1 MMGQV
6 KIILGN
12 NYGIGM
18 FEVYVIIAIV
28 YWLICMSIE
37 LITMLLERKFVKG
50 QPACHVKGGDLM
62 QTIDIQF
69 AIDQVPH
76 ILKRRSFHL
85 FIDCTRFHG
94 CEPDN

>member
-1 MMGQV
+1 MGQV

-18 FEVYVIIAIV
+18 FEVYAIIAIV

-50 QPACHVKGGDLM
+50 RTSLS
-62 QTIDIQF
+62 
-69 AIDQVPH
+69 
-76 ILKRRSFHL
+76 R
-85 FIDCTRFHG
+85 
-94 CEPDN
+94 